1 MDLINSNSISNRV
14 YTPLLHDYR
23 LLLSQLQQVRVAH
36 VFREANKCADFLA
49 KRGCYL
55 QADFD
60 VYDQP
65 PSIDLLP
72 LLYTDVYGVSFCRLI
87 SPTLVTVPS

>member
-1 MDLINSNSISNRV
+1 MEIELDAKVIMDLINSNSISNRV
-14 YTPLLHDYR
+14 YTPLLHDCR

-65 PSIDLLP
+65 PLLICF
-72 LLYTDVYGVSFCRLI
+72 LYYTQMCMVCLFVG
-87 SPTLVTVPS
+87 